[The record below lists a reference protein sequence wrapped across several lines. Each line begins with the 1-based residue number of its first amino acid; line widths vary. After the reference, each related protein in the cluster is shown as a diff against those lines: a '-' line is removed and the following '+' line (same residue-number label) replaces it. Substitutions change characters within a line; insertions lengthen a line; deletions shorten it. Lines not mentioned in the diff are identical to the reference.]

1 MNTQTVFWLALAIIL
16 GLIEASTSNLVTLWP
31 ALAALCTAVFAALNV
46 STTWLAIIFV
56 ILSAVL
62 LICTRPLVKKFVNR
76 KTIATNAD
84 RIIGADGI
92 VTNRIDPINNS
103 GQVKIY
109 GQIWSAKSRFGIPI
123 EENTLVI
130 VTALEGVKAVVE
142 EKKQIIIS

>member
-1 MNTQTVFWLALAIIL
+1 MAGTCR
-16 GLIEASTSNLVTLWP
+16 TLHRG
-31 ALAALCTAVFAALNV
+31 FAALNV

>member
-1 MNTQTVFWLALAIIL
+1 M
-16 GLIEASTSNLVTLWP
+16 
-31 ALAALCTAVFAALNV
+31 NV